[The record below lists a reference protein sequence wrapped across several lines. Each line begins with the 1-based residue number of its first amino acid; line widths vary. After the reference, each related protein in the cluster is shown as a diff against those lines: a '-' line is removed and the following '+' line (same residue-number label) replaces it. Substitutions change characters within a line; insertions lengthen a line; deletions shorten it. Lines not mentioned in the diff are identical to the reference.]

1 MKRIGMLIAALM
13 AVLAFGLPVQAQSGN
28 VWTTE
33 IFDNPYLIGPA
44 KVTRQDSN
52 IAINWGTASPGTGVP
67 ADNFS
72 ARLATDINLSAGTYR
87 FFIRADDGVHMY
99 VNFQSVL
106 NTWDNPR
113 PNEVLTVDVT
123 VGNGS
128 HHIQIDYREDAGEAY
143 IYVSWANAATNPTNP
158 NFPVPATPVT
168 TPVTTSS
175 WTAEYFPNVN
185 LNGSPTAIVT
195 EASPSHNWGINAPFA
210 SMNAD
215 NFSVRWSSTQYL
227 DGSTY
232 QISVS
237 ADDGVRVYVDNIAYI
252 NEWQG
257 ATAQTYTSLLNL
269 AAGNHTFRVEYYE
282 ANGLAFVDFQL
293 AKVTGQSQPGTT
305 PSDSSPRIVVTT
317 GSLNVRNAP
326 DAVNGVILTR
336 IRRGETYQV
345 LGRNTNGT
353 WLQINAAG
361 TTGWVNASYVS
372 ASNIQNV
379 PVVGAAAPTPTPVPT
394 PPSAY
399 TLSTTG
405 NLNMR
410 VGPSTNQAIVGRIS
424 YGDTARIIARTAD
437 NTWWKV
443 EYNGTVGWVNAG
455 FVILQAGINF
465 SAVPVATA

>member
-13 AVLAFGLPVQAQSGN
+13 AVLAFGLPVSAQGGN
-28 VWTTE
+28 TWTTE

-44 KVTRQDSN
+44 KVTRQDSS
-52 IAINWGTASPGTGVP
+52 IALNWGANSPGNGVP

-72 ARLATDINLSAGTYR
+72 ARLATDVNLSAGTYR

-99 VNFQSVL
+99 VDFQSVL

-113 PNEVLTVDVT
+113 PNEVLSVDVT
-123 VGNGS
+123 VQNGS
-128 HHIQIDYREDAGEAY
+128 HHIQIDYREAIGDAY
-143 IYVSWANAATNPTNP
+143 IYVSWANAATNPTTP

-168 TPVTTSS
+168 TPVTTGS
-175 WTAEYFPNVN
+175 WTGEYFPNVN
-185 LNGSPTAIVT
+185 LTGSASAIVS
-195 EASPSHNWGINAPFA
+195 EASPTHNWAAISPFP
-210 SMNAD
+210 SMSAD

-232 QISVS
+232 QVSVS
-237 ADDGVRVYVDNIAYI
+237 ADDGIRVYVDNVITIDQWHDAS
-252 NEWQG
+252 
-257 ATAQTYTSLLNL
+257 AQTYTALLNL

-282 ANGLAFVDFQL
+282 ASGLAFVNFQL
-293 AKVTGQSQPGTT
+293 AKVTAQQQQPGATT
-305 PSDSSPRIVVTT
+305 PRIVVTT
-317 GSLNVRNAP
+317 GALNVRNAP

-336 IRRGETYQV
+336 IRRGETYEV
-345 LGRNTNGT
+345 LGRNSSGS

-361 TTGWVNASYVS
+361 ITGWVNANYVS

-379 PVVGAAAPTPTPVPT
+379 PVVGAVTPTPTPAPT
-394 PPSAY
+394 TPSGY

-410 VGPSTNQAIVGRIS
+410 LGPSTSQAIVGRIPN
-424 YGDTARIIARTAD
+424 GNTARIIARTAD
-437 NTWWKV
+437 NSWWKV
-443 EYNGTVGWVNAG
+443 EYNNGIGWVNAG

-465 SAVPVATA
+465 SAVPVASA